1 MDKKIYYF
9 AFGAN
14 LSMDVLRQRSIKIFD
29 QFDYVLEKAVLKFSQ
44 GGFYKDHGYASA
56 EASDVDVVYGKMYL
70 ILESDAQRMDYFE
83 GVPYLH
89 AHHKMFSQTEKFQ
102 FYFYRSTE
110 SIEGLKPTQEYLDY
124 ICNAYQLMECVPD
137 DYLKSLK
144 DTEVLDQFDVA
155 EETGTFVSDINQW
168 PKLLH
173 PWLIWYEGFCLR
185 TVEYIWNLSLI
196 QWAIRF

>member
-1 MDKKIYYF
+1 MDHKIYYF

-14 LSMDVLRQRSIKIFD
+14 LSMDVLRERSIKIFD
-29 QFDYVLEKAVLKFSQ
+29 QFDFVLENAVLNFSQ
-44 GGFYKDHGYASA
+44 GGFYKEHGYASA
-56 EASDVDVVYGKMYL
+56 NASDTDVVYGKMYL

-89 AHHKMFSQTEKFQ
+89 AHEKIFRQTERFN

-110 SIEGLKPTQEYLDY
+110 IIEGLKPTQEYLDY
-124 ICNAYQLMECVPD
+124 ICNAYQQMDCVPH
-137 DYLKSLK
+137 DYLKSLQ
-144 DTEVLDQFDVA
+144 DTEVLDCFEVT
-155 EETGTFVSDINQW
+155 EETGYFVSDINRW

-196 QWAIRF
+196 QWSIKY